1 MADPCFNLITR
12 SFNFMPL
19 NPHYAAFTSYPNN
32 HLFNTKSSI
41 PFAPP
46 QKEPPPLVEYL
57 GPVRQQEDHDLESS
71 SSSMEENKK
80 MKKDDENLFF
90 STKDGNDKPVSVVLH
105 IGLPNPSSDL
115 QRVLRVSPSANGP
128 DKEEIS
134 AVSGYPLEKLNKDQY
149 WIPTPSQILIGP
161 SQFSCPLCFK
171 TFNRYNNLQ
180 VYCHIFLKHVSLSSS
195 CFSFAFIYFFL
206 APLSAGSWYFVSND

>member
-1 MADPCFNLITR
+1 MADPCFNLITG

-19 NPHYAAFTSYPNN
+19 NPHYTAFTSFPNY

-46 QKEPPPLVEYL
+46 QKEAPPLVEYL
-57 GPVRQQEDHDLESS
+57 GPIRQQEDHLESS
-71 SSSMEENKK
+71 SSSMEEDKN
-80 MKKDDENLFF
+80 MKKDVENLFF
-90 STKDGNDKPVSVVLH
+90 STADGNDKPVSVVLH
-105 IGLPNPSSDL
+105 IGLPDPSSDL

-128 DKEEIS
+128 HKEEIS

-171 TFNRYNNLQ
+171 NFNRYNNLQ
-180 VYCHIFLKHVSLSSS
+180 ACHIFSKHVLLSSS

-206 APLSAGSWYFVSND
+206 APLSAGSWYFVSHD